1 MAVKIGH
8 SSCDENGKAHGGK
21 AGDSTSK
28 EVCVRT
34 WYDGKWHT
42 VLRAKSETVAEK
54 MAIACE
60 AGCANSNIGY
70 DQYQRNTLRTQA
82 KAVNFN
88 LEKITVPC
96 ECDCSSFMAVC
107 AECASVNVPYDGSNA
122 PTTRTM
128 VNAFKSTGCFEV
140 LRDSKYLTSDAYLK
154 RGDVLVK
161 DGHTVMVLENG
172 SKFVSREAVATI
184 TIKVPPLKR
193 GCKYE
198 AVRAL
203 QAVLNLRGYDC
214 GEPDGSFG
222 PKTETAVK
230 AFQKAKGLDVDGIV
244 GTDTWTVLL
253 NG

>member
-1 MAVKIGH
+1 MVVKIGH
-8 SSCDENGKAHGGK
+8 SSIDENGKAHGGK

-60 AGCANSNIGY
+60 AGCANVNIGY
-70 DQYQRNTLRTQA
+70 DQNQRNTLRTQA

-107 AECASVNVPYDGSNA
+107 AECASVNVPYSGSNA
-122 PTTRTM
+122 QTTRTM
-128 VNAFKSTGCFEV
+128 VKAFKSTGAFEV
-140 LRDSKYLTSDAYLK
+140 LKDSKYLTSDTYLK
-154 RGDVLVK
+154 RGDILVK
-161 DGHTVMVLENG
+161 DGHTVMVLEDGENAREV
-172 SKFVSREAVATI
+172 KVSV
-184 TIKVPPLKR
+184 KVSVLKKE
-193 GCKYE
+193 CKSE
-198 AVRAL
+198 PVRAL
-203 QAVLNLRGYDC
+203 QGILNARGYDC
-214 GEPDGSFG
+214 GEADGSFG
-222 PKTETAVK
+222 NKTLAAVK
-230 AFQKAKGLDVDGIV
+230 AFQKANGLTVDGSV
-244 GTDTWTVLL
+244 GAATWTALL